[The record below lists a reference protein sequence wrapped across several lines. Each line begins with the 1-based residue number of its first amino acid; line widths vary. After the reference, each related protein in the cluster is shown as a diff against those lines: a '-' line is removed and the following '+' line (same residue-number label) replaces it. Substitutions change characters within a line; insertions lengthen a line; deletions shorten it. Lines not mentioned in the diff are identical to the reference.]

1 MAEPTIDATVDL
13 LSSESRFGKFRSA
26 KTPVH
31 AAVPGIGLEDLL
43 TEVARRQRILHQ
55 LAPVVTADTVVARN
69 PFLST
74 PDIGVLAP
82 QWALLVRVRDGS
94 TPRALA
100 WELGRSVFGTTLE
113 VYRLLALRL
122 LSSADHRAH
131 RNGQEPRYGPATMS
145 FVRAVSPEEGGIVA
159 AGVPRRSRR
168 VQHPREWRMM
178 PERRQSPMPVEDRVR
193 QELQRIRERVVGV
206 HGSLTAT
213 SDGLLIAHDLS
224 DREPTQIA
232 ALIAT
237 TLALGSRMTL
247 STGRGQFR
255 ETVTRGTDG
264 YLAVYAAWPQFHR
277 GRHRYAPAQRRHAA
291 VPNSRD
297 HRAHRHVFDRVRHL
311 GGPRHRAREFDRDV
325 RVRRPAGAAPPMD
338 TPPTL
343 PARRR
348 PLG

>member
-1 MAEPTIDATVDL
+1 MSQLSRFSRARQLTASVWSGKATDDYQNLVAARLRKLAAADSTGMLPFSGTGDGAIYFRDGTVVLARSTRTPGPSVSASTVSAGAFSPTPSTTPDGADGAEAGGTPFTRLAAALTVAEPTIDATVDL

-26 KTPVH
+26 KTPVN

-145 FVRAVSPEEGGIVA
+145 FVRAVAPEGGMVA
-159 AGVPRRSRR
+159 GGVP
-168 VQHPREWRMM
+168 
-178 PERRQSPMPVEDRVR
+178 
-193 QELQRIRERVVGV
+193 VGA
-206 HGSLTAT
+206 GESNT
-213 SDGLLIAHDLS
+213 
-224 DREPTQIA
+224 
-232 ALIAT
+232 
-237 TLALGSRMTL
+237 LGS
-247 STGRGQFR
+247 G
-255 ETVTRGTDG
+255 E
-264 YLAVYAAWPQFHR
+264 
-277 GRHRYAPAQRRHAA
+277 
-291 VPNSRD
+291 
-297 HRAHRHVFDRVRHL
+297 
-311 GGPRHRAREFDRDV
+311 
-325 RVRRPAGAAPPMD
+325 
-338 TPPTL
+338 
-343 PARRR
+343 
-348 PLG
+348 

>member
-1 MAEPTIDATVDL
+1 MSQLSRFSRARQLTASVWSGKGTDDYQNLVAARLQKLAAADSTGMLPFSGTGDGAIYFRDGTVVLARSTRTPGPSVSANTVSAVAFSPAPSTTPDGVDGVEAGGTPFTRLAAALTVAEPTIDATVDL

-26 KTPVH
+26 KAPVN

-145 FVRAVSPEEGGIVA
+145 FVRAVAPEEGGMVA
-159 AGVPRRSRR
+159 GGVP
-168 VQHPREWRMM
+168 
-178 PERRQSPMPVEDRVR
+178 
-193 QELQRIRERVVGV
+193 VGA
-206 HGSLTAT
+206 GESNT
-213 SDGLLIAHDLS
+213 
-224 DREPTQIA
+224 
-232 ALIAT
+232 
-237 TLALGSRMTL
+237 LGS
-247 STGRGQFR
+247 G
-255 ETVTRGTDG
+255 E
-264 YLAVYAAWPQFHR
+264 
-277 GRHRYAPAQRRHAA
+277 
-291 VPNSRD
+291 
-297 HRAHRHVFDRVRHL
+297 
-311 GGPRHRAREFDRDV
+311 
-325 RVRRPAGAAPPMD
+325 
-338 TPPTL
+338 
-343 PARRR
+343 
-348 PLG
+348 

>member
-1 MAEPTIDATVDL
+1 MSQLSRFSRARQLTASVWSGKATDDYESLVAARLRKLAAADSTGMLPFSGAGEGAIYFRDGTVVLARSTRTPGPPVSPSTVSAAAFSPAPSTTPDGVDGADAGGTPFTRLAAALAVAEPTIDATVDL
-13 LSSESRFGKFRSA
+13 LSSESRFAKFRSA

-145 FVRAVSPEEGGIVA
+145 FVRAVSPEEGGIVV
-159 AGVPRRSRR
+159 AGVP
-168 VQHPREWRMM
+168 
-178 PERRQSPMPVEDRVR
+178 
-193 QELQRIRERVVGV
+193 VGA
-206 HGSLTAT
+206 GES
-213 SDGLLIAHDLS
+213 SI
-224 DREPTQIA
+224 
-232 ALIAT
+232 
-237 TLALGSRMTL
+237 LGS
-247 STGRGQFR
+247 G
-255 ETVTRGTDG
+255 E
-264 YLAVYAAWPQFHR
+264 
-277 GRHRYAPAQRRHAA
+277 
-291 VPNSRD
+291 
-297 HRAHRHVFDRVRHL
+297 
-311 GGPRHRAREFDRDV
+311 
-325 RVRRPAGAAPPMD
+325 
-338 TPPTL
+338 
-343 PARRR
+343 
-348 PLG
+348 

>member
-1 MAEPTIDATVDL
+1 MSQLSRLSRARQLTASVWSGKAPDDYESLVAARLRKLAAADSTGMLPFSGAGDGAIYFRDGTIVLARSTRTPGPSVSASTVSAAAFSSTSSTTPDGVDGADAGGTPFTRLAVALAAAEPTIDATVDL
-13 LSSESRFGKFRSA
+13 LSHESRFAKFRSA
-26 KTPVH
+26 KTPVN

-145 FVRAVSPEEGGIVA
+145 FVRAVAPEEGGIVA
-159 AGVPRRSRR
+159 TGVP
-168 VQHPREWRMM
+168 
-178 PERRQSPMPVEDRVR
+178 
-193 QELQRIRERVVGV
+193 VGA
-206 HGSLTAT
+206 GESN
-213 SDGLLIAHDLS
+213 S
-224 DREPTQIA
+224 
-232 ALIAT
+232 
-237 TLALGSRMTL
+237 LGS
-247 STGRGQFR
+247 G
-255 ETVTRGTDG
+255 E
-264 YLAVYAAWPQFHR
+264 
-277 GRHRYAPAQRRHAA
+277 
-291 VPNSRD
+291 
-297 HRAHRHVFDRVRHL
+297 
-311 GGPRHRAREFDRDV
+311 
-325 RVRRPAGAAPPMD
+325 
-338 TPPTL
+338 
-343 PARRR
+343 
-348 PLG
+348 